1 MEDIKEYEG
10 EILETETTPEVPV
23 EEASYQP
30 DDEDVAIETDVNNIC
45 EKFEDLGSAFLSNEE
60 KIEKINNT
68 DTTGIYTDINQ
79 SEGLYKEDDPN
90 MTQALN
96 TPEEIEAKVVGTDT
110 VYKDL
115 PRPVMEDGSVDMDDY
130 TNEEHFEGEPYG
142 QKPEEGLGADML
154 DKMEVITEP
163 EEITDVYKSKDAY
176 EGGEEMKEYYAKE
189 EDEQE
194 EIEIPEELHE
204 EDSEDKEDEDV
215 DYEEE
220 PETTEPEDEEEE
232 EEHYEDEDSEEI
244 PEIEEGEE
252 ELDGDS
258 EEAIVD
264 TPETETVEG
273 TISNPEVYGSQ
284 VVIDGLPDDLKAEI
298 ENIELVDNANTKP
311 FDGISFMKDKELP
324 TPEDSL
330 GEAEALSDTVTDGVG
345 LQESF
350 DGTGVEPQGS
360 ADLVPGDSE
369 EPETEVS
376 YDEEVTPVEEQ
387 VATESMGLGA
397 SFVTNNLGTKYT
409 TRNIM
414 KNFWNK

>member
-10 EILETETTPEVPV
+10 EILETELTPEVPV
-23 EEASYQP
+23 EEASYHQ
-30 DDEDVAIETDVNNIC
+30 DDEDVNIETDVNNIC

-68 DTTGIYTDINQ
+68 DTTGIYTNINQ

-96 TPEEIEAKVVGTDT
+96 TPEEVEAKVVGTDT

-115 PRPVMEDGSVDMDDY
+115 PRPVMKDGSVDMDDY
-130 TNEEHFEGEPYG
+130 TNEEHFDGEPYG

-154 DKMEVITEP
+154 NKMEVITEP
-163 EEITDVYKSKDAY
+163 EEIKDVYKSEDTY
-176 EGGEEMKEYYAKE
+176 EGGEEMKEYYSKE

-194 EIEIPEELHE
+194 EIEIPEELQE
-204 EDSEDKEDEDV
+204 KDSEDKED

-220 PETTEPEDEEEE
+220 TETTEPEDKEDE

-258 EEAIVD
+258 DEVFTG
-264 TPETETVEG
+264 TPDGEKVEG

-284 VVIDGLPDDLKAEI
+284 VVIEGLPDDLKAEI
-298 ENIELVDNANTKP
+298 ESIELVDNSNTKP
-311 FDGISFMKDKELP
+311 FDGISFMKDKEIP

-330 GEAEALSDTVTDGVG
+330 REAEELADSVTDGVG

-376 YDEEVTPVEEQ
+376 YDEEVAPIEEQ

-397 SFVTNNLGTKYT
+397 SFGTNNLGTKYT

-414 KNFWNK
+414 KSFWNK